1 MKGIAGAPE
10 LRPALLD
17 ADRDVRLAALLAL
30 AQEGPEAVPTLRDA
44 LPAASPEL
52 AREIVAALS
61 LAGGPQAAQ
70 ALVELAET
78 HPDPGV
84 RLLAKSA
91 LGREIGHKD

>member
-1 MKGIAGAPE
+1 
-10 LRPALLD
+10 
-17 ADRDVRLAALLAL
+17 
-30 AQEGPEAVPTLRDA
+30 VPTLRDA

-61 LAGGPQAAQ
+61 LAGGPQAAE